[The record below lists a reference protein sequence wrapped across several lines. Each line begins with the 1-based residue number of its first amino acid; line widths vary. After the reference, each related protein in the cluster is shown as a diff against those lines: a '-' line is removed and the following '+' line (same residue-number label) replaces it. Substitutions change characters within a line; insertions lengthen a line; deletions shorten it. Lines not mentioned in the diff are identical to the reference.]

1 MPALTP
7 SRRLVGLAAGAAML
21 LSALGLAGC
30 GSSSTPSATGFSTSD
45 QAQVESMMATALKG
59 RSLSIGATYAFL
71 SPTSSRTIDFA
82 QSPPAS
88 RVSFGGSSFAIYTGS
103 TFYDCQKAKCKVLR
117 GKANPRQQLADAYN
131 GQTFIATMRSVLLS
145 PAQRAAYGI
154 SVRFSG
160 ATYAGHAS
168 KCVTLTITKQK
179 RGTLVLCEM
188 SNGLLD
194 YEASG
199 TTSET
204 LTSTTN
210 APPATDFV
218 LPKGDTVTP

>member
-30 GSSSTPSATGFSTSD
+30 GTSAPSATGLTTSN

-59 RSLSIGATYAFL
+59 RSQAIDATYVFRSA
-71 SPTSSRTIDFA
+71 TSSRTVDFA

-88 RVSFGGSSFAIYTGS
+88 RVGFGGGSFAIYTGS
-103 TFYDCQKAKCKVLR
+103 TFYDCQKTTCKVLR
-117 GKANPRQQLADAYN
+117 GKSSPRQQLADAYN
-131 GQTFIATMRSVLLS
+131 GQTFIATMRSVLLD
-145 PAQRAAYGI
+145 PTERAAYGI
-154 SVRFSG
+154 SAHFSS

-168 KCVTLTITKQK
+168 RCVVLTITKQK
-179 RGTLVLCEM
+179 PGTLTLCEM
-188 SNGLLD
+188 SNGILD

-204 LTSTTN
+204 LTSTTGT
-210 APPATDFV
+210 PPATDFV
-218 LPKGDTVTP
+218 VPRGDTVTP